1 MSVLLKPFK
10 LLQKGMDSFWE
21 FNAKLVM
28 ENLFLAILVNA
39 LCTITVLCLI
49 AGLVLWLLT

>member
-1 MSVLLKPFK
+1 MTALLKLFK
-10 LLQKGMDSFWE
+10 LLQKGLDSFWE
-21 FNAKLVM
+21 INAKLVI

-39 LCTITVLCLI
+39 LCTIAVLGLI